1 MKTIYLLV
9 ATISIFMIF
18 NSCGSNSS
26 TPQYSL
32 TLSASP
38 TEGGTATSNEPVYDE
53 GSTATITATANPE
66 WVFVRWEG
74 DYGGTTNPATVSM
87 NTDKNIVALFEKKS
101 YALTVNT
108 SGEGTVDEQIIQA
121 KSTDYESGTVVELT
135 ANPAVDWEFVRWEGA
150 ITGTTNPA
158 QIIIDEPKQVT
169 AIFEQHFS
177 LASNGV
183 TIICD
188 AAQVGDSGSVNGVT
202 YTKRS
207 VDQITSANA
216 PTTCT
221 SGITDMSELFRDE
234 SSFNGDIS
242 HWDVSS
248 VTTMF
253 RMFQD
258 ATSFNQDLNYWDVSS
273 VTNMVA
279 TFHSATSFNGDISHW
294 DVSAVAS
301 IGSMFFNADSFMGD
315 ISGWDVSSVTSMGSM
330 FGGADAFNGD
340 ISGWNVSSVTSM
352 AAMFNNTISFDQ
364 DLSAWDV
371 SSVTRMEIMFSGAD
385 SFNGD
390 ISSWDVSSVN
400 SMNYMFADTDSFNN
414 DISNW
419 DVSNVAEM
427 ENMFFNASAFNQDL
441 TGWCVTNIPSEPIGF
456 AGGSSA
462 LLNENFPV
470 WGTCPG
476 L

>member
-38 TEGGTATSNEPVYDE
+38 TEGGTATSNEQVYDE

-74 DYGGTTNPATVSM
+74 DYGGTTNPTTVSM
-87 NTDKNIVALFEKKS
+87 NTEKNIVALFEKKS
-101 YALTVNT
+101 YAMTINT
-108 SGEGTVDEQIIQA
+108 SGEGMVDEQIIQA
-121 KSTDYESGTVVELT
+121 KSTDYESGTVVELS
-135 ANPAVDWEFVRWEGA
+135 ANPAQGWEFVRWEGA

-158 QIIIDEPKQVT
+158 QITIDDPKQVT

-183 TIICD
+183 TVICGP
-188 AAQVGDSGSVNGVT
+188 AQVGDSGSVNGVT

-221 SGITDMSELFRDE
+221 SGITNMSGLFSDE
-234 SSFNGDIS
+234 TTFNGDIS

-248 VTTMF
+248 VI
-253 RMFQD
+253 
-258 ATSFNQDLNYWDVSS
+258 
-273 VTNMVA
+273 NMVSMFSNA
-279 TFHSATSFNGDISHW
+279 PSFNGDLNHW
-294 DVSAVAS
+294 NVSAVTTM
-301 IGSMFFNADSFMGD
+301 GYMFYEA
-315 ISGWDVSSVTSMGSM
+315 T
-330 FGGADAFNGD
+330 
-340 ISGWNVSSVTSM
+340 
-352 AAMFNNTISFDQ
+352 
-364 DLSAWDV
+364 
-371 SSVTRMEIMFSGAD
+371 

-390 ISSWDVSSVN
+390 ISSWDVSVVEN
-400 SMNYMFADTDSFNN
+400 MDYMF
-414 DISNW
+414 
-419 DVSNVAEM
+419 
-427 ENMFFNASAFNQDL
+427 
-441 TGWCVTNIPSEPIGF
+441 
-456 AGGSSA
+456 
-462 LLNENFPV
+462 
-470 WGTCPG
+470 
-476 L
+476 